1 MINIKNSIRKQQ
13 GNFWNH
19 VHFHPTDA
27 IEDDW
32 GQKILNE
39 VAKDNVAKVV
49 RMYAMLEDIVT
60 MDEDGNFVYDFT
72 ENDTRMDYIVEKGF
86 TPLISY
92 AFVPKCLCENTVKNR
107 K

>member
-1 MINIKNSIRKQQ
+1 MINVKNSIRKQQ
-13 GNFWNH
+13 NNFWNH

-39 VAKDNVAKVV
+39 VAKDKVAKVI

-60 MDEDGNFVYDFT
+60 MDENGNFETYKPRGSYKERKASEEV
-72 ENDTRMDYIVEKGF
+72 ENFSLFD
-86 TPLISY
+86 
-92 AFVPKCLCENTVKNR
+92 
-107 K
+107 